1 MSISLILNRYQIYYM
16 KTLFSLLLTMVLV
29 SCNQSGNLKYATV
42 EGPGVIARNGMV
54 VSASSEASGI
64 GVEIMKAGGNAFDA
78 AVATG
83 FALAVSYPGAG
94 NIGGGGFMVMRTADG
109 KTDAI
114 DYREKAPLKASRD
127 MYLDSAGQVMT
138 GVSTTTHLASG
149 VPGSVDG
156 MIEVHRKYGSLP
168 FKKVIQP
175 AIDLAENGFYISSD
189 MAESLNEC
197 RKIFLES
204 NRKPTAFVKD
214 SAWKEGDILKQ
225 PELAATLRLIRDK
238 GRDGFYSGRT
248 AELIS
253 DEMSRGSGLI
263 GKKDLEEY
271 RSVWRSPLAGTY
283 RGYRLITMSPPSS
296 GGTTLM
302 QLLWMI
308 ESHDIGKLGF
318 LSPESVHLMAEA
330 ERRAFADRAYFMGDP
345 DFVKIPLEKLLD
357 KQYIKE
363 RMSSF
368 RPDRATLSSEIGHG
382 IIEGYSS
389 EETTHYSVV
398 DRFGNAV
405 SATTTLNGGY
415 GNFVVVEGAGFLL
428 NNEMDDFSI
437 KPGFPNMFG
446 LVGGEA
452 NSIKPGKR
460 MLSSMTPTII
470 EKEGQLYMVVGSPGG
485 STIPT
490 SVFQVIVNT
499 IDFGMT
505 IQQAVDSGRFHHQ
518 WLPDYISIE
527 GSAFDSISVMKLE
540 KLGHK
545 LRKRG
550 AIGRVNAIMKLPDG
564 SLQGGADKRGNNSA
578 AGY

>member
-1 MSISLILNRYQIYYM
+1 M
-16 KTLFSLLLTMVLV
+16 KIVFSLLLFLVLV
-29 SCNQSGNLKYATV
+29 SCNKSGNLNYAIV
-42 EGPGVIARNGMV
+42 EGPGAVARNGMV
-54 VSASSEASGI
+54 VSATSEASRI
-64 GVEIMKAGGNAFDA
+64 GVEIMQAGGNAFDA

-114 DYREKAPLKASRD
+114 DYREKAPLNAFRD
-127 MYLDSAGQVMT
+127 MYLDSAGQVLK
-138 GVSTTTHLASG
+138 GVSTDTHLASG

-156 MIEVHRKYGSLP
+156 MIEVHRRYGSLA

-175 AIDLAENGFYISSD
+175 AIDLAENGFPVSSGQ
-189 MAESLNEC
+189 AESLNNC

-214 SAWKEGDILKQ
+214 SAWKKGDILKQ

-238 GRDGFYSGRT
+238 GRDGFYSGYT
-248 AELIS
+248 AKLIS
-253 DEMSRGSGLI
+253 EEMSRGSGLI
-263 GKKDLEEY
+263 GKQDLEEY

-283 RGYRLITMSPPSS
+283 RGFRLITMSPPSS

-302 QLLWMI
+302 QLLCMI
-308 ESHDIGKLGF
+308 ESHNIGNMGF

-330 ERRAFADRAYFMGDP
+330 ERRAFADRAFFMGDP
-345 DFVKIPLEKLLD
+345 DFVKIPLKKLLD
-357 KQYIKE
+357 RQYIKE

-368 RPDRATLSSEIGHG
+368 RPERASLSDEVGRG
-382 IIEGYSS
+382 IIEGYTS

-470 EKEGQLYMVVGSPGG
+470 EKEGQLFMVVGSPGG

-499 IDFGMT
+499 IDFGMS
-505 IQQAVDSGRFHHQ
+505 IQQAVDTGRFHHQ
-518 WLPDYISIE
+518 WLPDYISFE
-527 GSAFDSISVMKLE
+527 GNSLDSITVMKLE
-540 KLGHK
+540 KYGHRLK
-545 LRKRG
+545 KRG
-550 AIGRVNAIMKLPDG
+550 AIGSVNAIMKLPDG
-564 SLQGGADKRGNNSA
+564 SLQGGADPRGNNSA
-578 AGY
+578 TGY